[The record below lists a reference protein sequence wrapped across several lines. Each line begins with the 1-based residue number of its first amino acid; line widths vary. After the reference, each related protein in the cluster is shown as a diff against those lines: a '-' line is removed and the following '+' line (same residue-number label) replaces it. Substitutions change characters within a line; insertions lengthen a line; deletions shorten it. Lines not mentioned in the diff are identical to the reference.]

1 MISVIIPLLNEE
13 KCLPLSL
20 HNLQRQNADFEI
32 IAVDG
37 GSTDATV
44 NILQQHKN
52 IKVLTSPRGRAPQM
66 NVGARAAK
74 GDWLLFL
81 HADTFLP
88 DDALSHLDAR
98 THDDSLHAGG
108 FRHRFSGNSLGL
120 KVTSWLHN
128 WRCSKQ
134 NIFYGDQ
141 AFFIRRPLFEKLGGY
156 PEDAEMEDLTFGELL
171 LNETCPVLMD
181 EYVVTDSRKFEQMG
195 EWRSLY
201 RVCVIL
207 LRHQLGLSVAQNRFF
222 SNIR

>member
-1 MISVIIPLLNEE
+1 MISVIIPVLNEE
-13 KCLPLSL
+13 KCLPATLRS
-20 HNLQRQNADFEI
+20 LQRQKGDIEI

-37 GSTDATV
+37 GSSDATV
-44 NILQQHKN
+44 EILRQHENIR
-52 IKVLTSPRGRAPQM
+52 VLASPRGRAPQM
-66 NVGARAAK
+66 NTGARAAK

-81 HADTFLP
+81 HADTLLP
-88 DDALSHLDAR
+88 EGALSRLDAR
-98 THDDSLHAGG
+98 TRDDSIKAGG
-108 FRHRFSGNSLGL
+108 FLHRFSGNSPGL

-134 NIFYGDQ
+134 HIFYGDQ
-141 AFFIRRPLFEKLGGY
+141 AFFIRRPLFEQLGGY
-156 PEDAEMEDLTFGELL
+156 PEDTVMEDIAFGEILL
-171 LNETCPVLMD
+171 RETCPVLLD

-207 LRHQLGLSVAQNRFF
+207 LRHQFGLSVAQNRFF